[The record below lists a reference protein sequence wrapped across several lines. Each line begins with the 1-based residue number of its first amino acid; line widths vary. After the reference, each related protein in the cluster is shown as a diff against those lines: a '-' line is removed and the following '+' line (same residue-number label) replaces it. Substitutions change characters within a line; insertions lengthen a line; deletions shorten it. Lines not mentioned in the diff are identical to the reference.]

1 MPVVVKMPQLGE
13 TVAEGTVARW
23 LKKPG
28 EKVRKNEP
36 LLEISSDKVD
46 TDFPSPANGTLVQIL
61 VQEGTT
67 VAVGTDL
74 AVIALEGEEAEVG
87 EYPAPPPEE
96 QRRVA
101 GPAETQPATTA
112 TEAPPR
118 APEGPRYTPVVLR
131 MAQEYGID
139 LSQVKG
145 TGLGGRVTR
154 KDLEIYLQQRAQA
167 PAPPPPP
174 AAAPA
179 APEAVPAEAP
189 SPPARPEAPVAGT
202 RTTIFGIEEVVP
214 MDRMR
219 KLIADHMVRSV
230 HTSPHVTTMVEVDMT
245 RIVRFRESVKE
256 EFRQREGV
264 NLTYL
269 PFIILAAVSALKR
282 YPIFNASIEGDNIV
296 YKRYINIGIAVALE
310 HGLIVPVIKNAD
322 EKSLVKLAREVEDLA
337 TRARSGKLTVDE
349 VHGGTFTITNPGV
362 FGTIMGT
369 PIINQPQ
376 VAILDVE
383 AIVKRPV
390 VVDDAIAIRHMM
402 NLCLSFDHRAADGM
416 HAAQFLGHIKAQLEA
431 WDTSQWR

>member
-13 TVAEGTVARW
+13 TVAEGTIARW
-23 LKKPG
+23 LKRPG

-46 TDFPSPANGTLVQIL
+46 TDFPSPVDGTLIKIL
-61 VQEGTT
+61 AQEGAT
-67 VAVGTDL
+67 VPIGADL
-74 AVIALEGEEAEVG
+74 AVIALEGEEESG
-87 EYPAPPPEE
+87 EYPAPPAEE
-96 QRRVA
+96 QRTVA
-101 GPAETQPATTA
+101 GPTVTQVTPTVPQG
-112 TEAPPR
+112 EAR
-118 APEGPRYTPVVLR
+118 EASAPRYTPVVLR
-131 MAQEYGID
+131 LAQEHGID

-145 TGLGGRVTR
+145 SGLGGRVTR
-154 KDLEIYLQQRAQA
+154 KDLEMYIQQREQ
-167 PAPPPPP
+167 
-174 AAAPA
+174 AAAAPTAPRPA
-179 APEAVPAEAP
+179 APEAPAAPAHLEAP
-189 SPPARPEAPVAGT
+189 APGT
-202 RTTIFGIEEVVP
+202 RTTLYGIEEVVP

-219 KLIADHMVRSV
+219 KLIAEHMVRSV
-230 HTSPHVTTMVEVDMT
+230 HTSPHVTTVVEVDMT
-245 RIVRFRESVKE
+245 SIVRFRESFKE

-269 PFIILAAVSALKR
+269 PFIILATVSALKR
-282 YPIFNASIEGDNIV
+282 FPIFNASIEGDSIV

-337 TRARSGKLTVDE
+337 SRARSGKLTVDD

-383 AIVKRPV
+383 AVVKRPV

-416 HAAQFLGHIKAQLEA
+416 HAAQFLGHIKAQLEG
-431 WDTSQWR
+431 WDSSQWR

>member
-46 TDFPSPANGTLVQIL
+46 TEYPSPVDGTLVQIL
-61 VQEGTT
+61 VEEGKTVPVGTELATIVQEGET
-67 VAVGTDL
+67 
-74 AVIALEGEEAEVG
+74 EEG
-87 EYPAPPPEE
+87 EYPAPPPGEA
-96 QRRVA
+96 RLVA
-101 GPAETQPATTA
+101 GPTEPQPAPAATA
-112 TEAPPR
+112 EREIGA
-118 APEGPRYTPVVLR
+118 ARYTPVVLR
-131 MAQEYGID
+131 LAQEHGID

-154 KDLEIYLQQRAQA
+154 KDLELYIQQRAQA
-167 PAPPPPP
+167 AAQAAPKAPPAP
-174 AAAPA
+174 
-179 APEAVPAEAP
+179 
-189 SPPARPEAPVAGT
+189 PEAPVQPPTPPPPVHVPEAPAPGT
-202 RTTIFGIEEVVP
+202 RTTIFGLEEVRP

-219 KLIADHMVRSV
+219 KLIAEHMVRSV

-245 RIVRFRESVKE
+245 RIVKFREGIKE
-256 EFRQREGV
+256 EFREREGV

-269 PFIILAAVSALKR
+269 PFIILATVSALKR
-282 YPIFNASIEGDNIV
+282 FPIFNASIEGDNIV

-322 EKSLVKLAREVEDLA
+322 EKSLVKLAKEVEDLA
-337 TRARSGKLTVDE
+337 NRARTGKLTVDD

-416 HAAQFLGHIKAQLEA
+416 HAAQFLGHIKAQLEG
-431 WDTSQWR
+431 WDSSQWR

>member
-28 EKVRKNEP
+28 DKVKRNEP

-46 TDFPSPANGTLVQIL
+46 TDYPSPADGTLVQIL
-61 VQEGTT
+61 VQEGST
-67 VAVGTDL
+67 VPVGADL
-74 AVIALEGEEAEVG
+74 AVIALEGEAEGG
-87 EYPAPPPEE
+87 EYPAPPAEE
-96 QRRVA
+96 ARRVP
-101 GPAETQPATTA
+101 GPMQVQAAPVATAEAEK
-112 TEAPPR
+112 EA
-118 APEGPRYTPVVLR
+118 AGPRYTPVVLR

-154 KDLEIYLQQRAQA
+154 KDLEMYLQQRAQA
-167 PAPPPPP
+167 AAAPPAAPPPPAPEVP
-174 AAAPA
+174 AAVAP
-179 APEAVPAEAP
+179 
-189 SPPARPEAPVAGT
+189 PEAPAPGT

-219 KLIADHMVRSV
+219 RLIAEHMVRSV

-256 EFRQREGV
+256 EFRKREGV

-269 PFIILAAVSALKR
+269 PFIILATVSALKR
-282 YPIFNASIEGDNIV
+282 HPIFNASIEGENIV

-322 EKSLVKLAREVEDLA
+322 EKSLVKLAKEVEDLA
-337 TRARSGKLTVDE
+337 NRARTGKLTVDD

-416 HAAQFLGHIKAQLEA
+416 HAAQFLGDIKAQLEG
-431 WDTSQWR
+431 WDSSQWR